1 MRIIVGVSSIS
12 DEEID
17 SILDRNGD
25 YLEGDLDMSGKSV

>member
-1 MRIIVGVSSIS
+1 MRKFIGVSCFS

-25 YLEGDLDMSGKSV
+25 YLEGDLYMNGKLV